1 VGLLRVLERSLDRV
15 REAHWERLGILM
27 GLLAC
32 VSIGSQ
38 VVHELA
44 SPVKSTLSWPFLSGF
59 AVAYGFWFLY
69 GLRFRRLAIW
79 LPNGVAALL
88 QLALALVAV
97 AKSAGH

>member
-1 VGLLRVLERSLDRV
+1 VRLLERSVDRV
-15 REAHWERLGILM
+15 REAHWERTGVLM

-38 VVHELA
+38 VAHELA
-44 SPVKSTLSWPFLSGF
+44 SRQPSTLSWPFLGGF

-69 GLRFRRLAIW
+69 GLRFRRVAIW
-79 LPNGVAALL
+79 LPNGIAALL

-97 AKSAGH
+97 AKAAGR